1 MSMIESD
8 FRRQVADLAQL
19 YGFLIDFH
27 LKSYRDNTREGVTPG
42 IPDLTLCKPPRLIYI
57 ELKMP
62 GKKVSEDQQK
72 WIDALMASSVEV
84 YIFTW
89 SETVVAQEILPILR
103 GEK

>member
-1 MSMIESD
+1 MIESD

-19 YGFLIDFH
+19 YGFLVDFH
-27 LKSYRDNTREGVTPG
+27 FRSYRDNTREGVTPG
-42 IPDLTLCKPPRLIYI
+42 IPDMTLCKKETKKLKYI

-72 WIDALMASSVEV
+72 WIDALRACGAEV

-89 SETVVAQEILPILR
+89 SETIVVEEILPILR
-103 GEK
+103 GE